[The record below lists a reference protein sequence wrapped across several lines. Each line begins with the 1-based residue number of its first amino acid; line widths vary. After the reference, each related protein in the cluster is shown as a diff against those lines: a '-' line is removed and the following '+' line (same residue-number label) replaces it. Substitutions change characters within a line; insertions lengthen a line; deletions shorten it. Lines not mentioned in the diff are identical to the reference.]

1 MIGII
6 CAMAVE
12 VEGLKS
18 MMDNRLDL
26 DYAKIK
32 FTMGTIEGK
41 DVVAAECGVGKVN
54 AAMCAQLMID
64 KFNPDLI
71 INSGVAGALTDDLT
85 ICDMVV
91 GTEVLQHDMNASAL
105 GDPIGEIDFPDAKRI
120 YFPCDEKIAEKIFK
134 LCESIEDANAFK
146 GRIASGDLFVS
157 RRSKRVRIN
166 IRFDAI
172 ACEMEGGAIGHVCF
186 RNGVPFCVFRVISDD
201 LNKSQGMD
209 FKDFCGIASR
219 RSVLVISDFIK
230 SL

>member
-6 CAMAVE
+6 CALAVE
-12 VEGLKS
+12 VDGLKS
-18 MMDNRLDL
+18 MMENRLDME
-26 DYAKIK
+26 YANIK
-32 FTMGTIEGK
+32 FSMGTIEGK
-41 DVVAAECGVGKVN
+41 SVVAAECGVGKVN

-64 KFNPDLI
+64 KYKPDFI
-71 INSGVAGALTDDLT
+71 INSGVAGALVDDLR

-105 GDPIGEIDFPDAKRI
+105 GDPIGEITFPDANRI
-120 YFPCDEKIAEKIFK
+120 YFPCDEAIAKKIFK
-134 LCESIEDANAFK
+134 LCEGIEDAHAFM

-157 RRSKRVRIN
+157 RRSKRARIN

-186 RNGVPFCVFRVISDD
+186 RNNVPFCVFRVISDD
-201 LNKSQGMD
+201 LNKNQGMD
-209 FKDFCGIASR
+209 FKDFCGIAGT
-219 RSVLVISDFIK
+219 RSILVISDFIK